1 MKRVLEIK
9 EELKELAN
17 KKEKLEV
24 ELENHIFEVAKEL
37 KKQYPIVY
45 GRYRDNDPDIW
56 YPDFVFVSKESAKN
70 YIFGPYESR
79 KVVVYAL
86 ASEELDDHLI
96 YNLIKN

>member
-9 EELKELAN
+9 EELKEIEN
-17 KKEKLEV
+17 KKEKLEL
-24 ELENHIFEVAKEL
+24 ELENHICEVAKEL

-70 YIFGPYESR
+70 YSESK

-96 YNLIKN
+96 CNLIKD